1 MRTEPAPAF
10 ASACGLSIPPTIGS
24 IAAGD
29 RGRARYRHCMFMR
42 VLALVFNAFPVRW
55 QRRFMTAAHD
65 RFLVGV
71 AGLGIDPAGRV
82 LLARHR
88 FGGPEWRFLGGF
100 IRRGERV
107 EDALV
112 REIREET
119 GLVIEVGPILE
130 VGTGF
135 RWARVEIVF
144 AFRVTA
150 GTPAL
155 TAEVAELAWFAPDA
169 LPAVRADQRGLIE
182 RHVPAAREWAN
193 RT

>member
-1 MRTEPAPAF
+1 MF
-10 ASACGLSIPPTIGS
+10 AH
-24 IAAGD
+24 
-29 RGRARYRHCMFMR
+29 ARYRHRMLMR
-42 VLALVFNAFPVRW
+42 VLARVFNAFPVRW

-88 FGGPEWRFLGGF
+88 FGGPQWRFLGGC

-107 EDALV
+107 EDALL
-112 REIREET
+112 REIKEET
-119 GLVIEVGPILE
+119 GLAIQVGPILE

-144 AFRVTA
+144 AFRVIGGTA
-150 GTPAL
+150 AL
-155 TAEVAELAWFAPDA
+155 TAEVAELEWFAPDA
-169 LPAVRADQRGLIE
+169 LPDVRADQRGLIE
-182 RHVPAAREWAN
+182 RHAARASEWAT
-193 RT
+193 RQ